1 MSRYYDPVTHRFLN
15 VDGYLQAG
23 EDILDVNMFAYCGNN
38 PVCRIDSKGNSWWG
52 IAASVSSVIVASVA
66 VGTIATGIGVY
77 ATSKAISNSKIT
89 YSSTTIT
96 SDTRNTRNETTTI
109 YRYGGNNSGNFVSSS
124 RDVETNTGLSFST
137 VPRPG
142 AAMTTI
148 EELNATG
155 VVYAYQDSL
164 THITVKPIGGI
175 IAEWRNQGT
184 SSVWTKTMKSLVV
197 KWDGSE

>member
-1 MSRYYDPVTHRFLN
+1 MSRYYDPVVHRFLN
-15 VDGYLQAG
+15 ADGYLQAG
-23 EDILDVNMFAYCGNN
+23 EDILDVNMFAYCGTN
-38 PVCRIDSKGNSWWG
+38 P
-52 IAASVSSVIVASVA
+52 
-66 VGTIATGIGVY
+66 
-77 ATSKAISNSKIT
+77 
-89 YSSTTIT
+89 
-96 SDTRNTRNETTTI
+96 
-109 YRYGGNNSGNFVSSS
+109 GNFVPSS

-142 AAMTTI
+142 AAMTSI

-184 SSVWTKTMKSLVV
+184 SSVWTKTIKSLVV